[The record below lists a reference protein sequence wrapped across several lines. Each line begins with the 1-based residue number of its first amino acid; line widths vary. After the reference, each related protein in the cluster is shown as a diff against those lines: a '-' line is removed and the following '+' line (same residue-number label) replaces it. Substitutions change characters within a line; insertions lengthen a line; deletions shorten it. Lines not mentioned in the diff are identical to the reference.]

1 MAQSPP
7 PEKKWLSTAY
17 KASAGA
23 LANNAS
29 VARPQAKLYAP
40 GGVAPTG
47 AGLDSSRI
55 RANMVDRLMAQGL
68 DSEAVRDA
76 MLRVERH
83 RFVDSGLINQAYE
96 DTSLPIG
103 LGQTISKPSVVAR
116 MLALLVAGQQLP
128 MGRLL
133 EIGTGCGYQAAVMG
147 YLAKEVYSIE
157 RLKGLHDRARANLRP
172 FQRPNIHLIM
182 ADGHLG
188 YPAGAPYAGIVA
200 AAGGEAIPQAWLD
213 QLAIGGRL
221 VAPCQNGPGQQRLV
235 VVDRT
240 ADGYVRHEL
249 EAVLFVPLKSGVA

>member
-23 LANNAS
+23 PANKVS

-40 GGVAPTG
+40 SGVAPTG

-83 RFVDSGLINQAYE
+83 RFVDSALINQAYE

-103 LGQTISKPSVVAR
+103 LGQTISKPRVVAR

-133 EIGTGCGYQAAVMG
+133 EIGTGCGYQAG
-147 YLAKEVYSIE
+147 
-157 RLKGLHDRARANLRP
+157 
-172 FQRPNIHLIM
+172 
-182 ADGHLG
+182 
-188 YPAGAPYAGIVA
+188 
-200 AAGGEAIPQAWLD
+200 
-213 QLAIGGRL
+213 
-221 VAPCQNGPGQQRLV
+221 
-235 VVDRT
+235 
-240 ADGYVRHEL
+240 
-249 EAVLFVPLKSGVA
+249 